1 MGRDDKSI
9 ISVRPM
15 HDLQDPATTVWDCP
29 ERLRQRR
36 VLVRGNLAWCAQS
49 RLDPHKLKATLP
61 DARLNVDTE
70 FQHLPPGALFPPCP
84 IHTRLNPGGGRHAA
98 H

>member
-15 HDLQDPATTVWDCP
+15 HDLQDPATTVWDRP
-29 ERLRQRR
+29 
-36 VLVRGNLAWCAQS
+36 
-49 RLDPHKLKATLP
+49 
-61 DARLNVDTE
+61 DTE